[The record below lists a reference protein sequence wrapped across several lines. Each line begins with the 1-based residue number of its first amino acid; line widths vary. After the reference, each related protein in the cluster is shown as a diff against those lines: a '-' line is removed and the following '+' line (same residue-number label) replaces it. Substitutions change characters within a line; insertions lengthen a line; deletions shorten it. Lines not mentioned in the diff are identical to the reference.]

1 MSQEIAARKRMGRSP
16 GLALL
21 RRALRT
27 RSLVV
32 GAVLFL
38 LVLLLVL
45 VTPLI
50 APLDPLTIN
59 YGQMLQA
66 PTPQHSLG
74 TDEVG
79 RDLLSRVIIGGRA
92 SLMIGLEVMIATAL
106 LGTLIALAIAFF
118 DAADMVV
125 MRLMDIM
132 MAFPSLLLAIALLA
146 ILRNSPI
153 GVVIA
158 LTVVYTP
165 RTVRVLRS
173 EVLTLREL
181 LYVEAARAVGVRT
194 PTILVRH
201 ILPGIFPVLVVQE
214 TFLFAYAIL
223 AEAGISFVGVGVQP
237 PQPSWGNI
245 LGDARAILSEAPW
258 LVVFPGLA
266 IMASVLSLNLIG
278 DGLREILDPR
288 RRKNERLSLG
298 KDVQ

>member
-1 MSQEIAARKRMGRSP
+1 MSPETATRKRVRISP
-16 GLALL
+16 ARALL

-27 RSLVV
+27 RSLLV
-32 GAVLFL
+32 GSALFL
-38 LVLLLVL
+38 LMLLVVL
-45 VTPLI
+45 VTPLV

-59 YGQMLQA
+59 YGEMLDA
-66 PTPQHSLG
+66 PSAQHAAG
-74 TDEVG
+74 TDELG

-92 SLMIGLEVMIATAL
+92 SLMIGLEVMIATAV
-106 LGTLIALAIAFF
+106 LGTLVALAIGFF
-118 DAADMVV
+118 DTADMVV
-125 MRLMDIM
+125 MRFMDIM

-173 EVLTLREL
+173 EVLTLREQ

-258 LVVFPGLA
+258 LVAFPGLA
-266 IMASVLSLNLIG
+266 IMVSVLSLNLIG
-278 DGLREILDPR
+278 DGLREILDPK
-288 RRKNERLSLG
+288 RRKNARLSLG
-298 KDVQ
+298 KDVK

>member
-1 MSQEIAARKRMGRSP
+1 MSQELSIRRKTGISP
-16 GLALL
+16 GMLLA

-27 RSLVV
+27 RSLLV
-32 GAVLFL
+32 GSALFL
-38 LVLLLVL
+38 ILLLAILFFPL
-45 VTPLI
+45 V

-59 YGQMLQA
+59 YGEMLDA
-66 PTPQHSLG
+66 PSPGHPLG
-74 TDEVG
+74 TDELG

-92 SLMIGLEVMIATAL
+92 SLMIGLEVMILTAVF
-106 LGTLIALAIAFF
+106 GTLIALAIGLF

-146 ILRNSPI
+146 ILRNSPL

-173 EVLTLREL
+173 EVLTLREQ

-201 ILPGIFPVLVVQE
+201 ILPGIVPVLVVQE

-278 DGLREILDPR
+278 DGLREVLDPK

-298 KDVQ
+298 KS

>member
-1 MSQEIAARKRMGRSP
+1 MSQENPARKQAKASP
-16 GLALL
+16 GLMLL

-32 GAVLFL
+32 GIALFVLI
-38 LVLLLVL
+38 LLLVL
-45 VTPLI
+45 FTPLV

-59 YGQMLQA
+59 YGQMLNA
-66 PTPQHSLG
+66 PSSQHALG

-92 SLMIGLEVMIATAL
+92 SLLIGLEVMIATAV
-106 LGTLIALAIAFF
+106 LGTLVALSIAFLN
-118 DAADMVV
+118 AADAVV

-132 MAFPSLLLAIALLA
+132 MSFPSLLLAIALLA

-173 EVLTLREL
+173 EVLTLREQ
-181 LYVEAARAVGVRT
+181 LYIEASRAVGVRT

-245 LGDARAILSEAPW
+245 LGDARAVLSEAPW

-266 IMASVLSLNLIG
+266 IMISVLSLNLIG
-278 DGLREILDPR
+278 DGLREILDPK
-288 RRKNERLSLG
+288 RRKNERLAIG
-298 KDVQ
+298 KT

>member
-1 MSQEIAARKRMGRSP
+1 MSQVNPARKRAKASP
-16 GLALL
+16 GPMLL

-32 GAVLFL
+32 GIALFVLI
-38 LVLLLVL
+38 LLLVL
-45 VTPLI
+45 VTPLV

-59 YGQMLQA
+59 YGQMLNA
-66 PTPQHSLG
+66 PSPQHALG

-92 SLMIGLEVMIATAL
+92 SLMIGLEVMIATAV
-106 LGTLIALAIAFF
+106 LGTLVALSIAFLN
-118 DAADMVV
+118 AADAVV

-132 MAFPSLLLAIALLA
+132 MSFPSLLLAIALLA

-173 EVLTLREL
+173 EVLTLREQ
-181 LYVEAARAVGVRT
+181 LYIEAARAVGVRT

-245 LGDARAILSEAPW
+245 LGDARAVLSEAPW

-266 IMASVLSLNLIG
+266 IMISVLSLNLIG
-278 DGLREILDPR
+278 DGLREILDPK
-288 RRKNERLSLG
+288 RRKNERLAIG
-298 KDVQ
+298 KT

>member
-1 MSQEIAARKRMGRSP
+1 MSQELSIRRKTGISP
-16 GLALL
+16 GMLLA

-27 RSLVV
+27 RSLLV
-32 GAVLFL
+32 GSALFL
-38 LVLLLVL
+38 ILLLAILFFPL
-45 VTPLI
+45 V

-59 YGQMLQA
+59 YGEMLDG
-66 PTPQHSLG
+66 PSPRHPLG
-74 TDEVG
+74 TDELG

-92 SLMIGLEVMIATAL
+92 SLMIGLEVMILTAVF
-106 LGTLIALAIAFF
+106 GTLIALAIGLF

-125 MRLMDIM
+125 MRFMDIM

-146 ILRNSPI
+146 ILRNSPL

-173 EVLTLREL
+173 EVLTLREQ

-201 ILPGIFPVLVVQE
+201 ILPGIVPVLVVQE

-278 DGLREILDPR
+278 DGLREVLDPK

-298 KDVQ
+298 KG

>member
-1 MSQEIAARKRMGRSP
+1 MSQALSSRRKTGISP
-16 GLALL
+16 GMLLA

-27 RSLVV
+27 RSLLV
-32 GAVLFL
+32 GSALFL
-38 LVLLLVL
+38 LLLLSILFFPL
-45 VTPLI
+45 VV
-50 APLDPLTIN
+50 PLDPLTIN
-59 YGQMLQA
+59 YGEMLDG
-66 PTPQHSLG
+66 PSSRHPLG
-74 TDEVG
+74 TDELG

-92 SLMIGLEVMIATAL
+92 SLMIGLEVMIATAV
-106 LGTLIALAIAFF
+106 LGTLIALAIGLF

-146 ILRNSPI
+146 ILRNSPL

-173 EVLTLREL
+173 EVLTLREQ

-201 ILPGIFPVLVVQE
+201 ILPGIVPVLVVQE

-278 DGLREILDPR
+278 DGLREVLDPK

-298 KDVQ
+298 KS

>member
-1 MSQEIAARKRMGRSP
+1 MSQGSAPQKRVILSP
-16 GLALL
+16 GRLLA

-27 RSLVV
+27 RSLLV
-32 GAVLFL
+32 GSALFFVML
-38 LVLLLVL
+38 LVVL
-45 VTPLI
+45 VTPLL

-59 YGQMLQA
+59 YEQMLDA
-66 PTPQHSLG
+66 PSAQHALG
-74 TDEVG
+74 TDELG

-106 LGTLIALAIAFF
+106 LGTVVALAIAFF
-118 DAADMVV
+118 DAADMIV
-125 MRLMDIM
+125 MRFMDIM

-173 EVLTLREL
+173 EVLTLREH

-201 ILPGIFPVLVVQE
+201 ILPGIVPVLVVQE

-266 IMASVLSLNLIG
+266 IMLSVLSLNLIG
-278 DGLREILDPR
+278 DGLREVLDPK

-298 KDVQ
+298 KDVE